1 MKLNSIFLSLILL
14 IFLPACLKTRAQLSG
29 QDNSVVVQPERQPV
43 DQGRF
48 VSGTVNP
55 QQRAQIDSR
64 FYEIDKDFRQ
74 LYGKVENMENQL
86 SQINTAPETAPKDDV
101 KVKELE
107 KRIATLEEAVLAL
120 DKKVG
125 LKTKASKSSNVAAK
139 KAKGFFTIGKDLVA
153 KKEYEKAILVF
164 EKYRTKYPRGKKY
177 AAATY
182 EIGQCFEKLKLP
194 RDAKAFYQ
202 EIIERYPKTKMS
214 ARAQSKLKK
223 IL

>member
-1 MKLNSIFLSLILL
+1 MRLNSIFPFLTLFA
-14 IFLPACLKTRAQLSG
+14 FLPACLKTRAQLNG
-29 QDNSVVVQPERQPV
+29 QDNSVVSQPQTQTLE
-43 DQGRF
+43 QGRY

-86 SQINTAPETAPKDDV
+86 SQLNTAPEQKPADDAR
-101 KVKELE
+101 VKELE

-125 LKTKASKSSNVAAK
+125 LKKKSGSASKVAANK
-139 KAKGFFTIGKDLVA
+139 PKGFFAIGKDLVA
-153 KKEYEKAILVF
+153 KKQYEKAILMF

-182 EIGQCFEKLKLP
+182 EIGHCFEKLKLP

-202 EIIERYPKTKMS
+202 EIVERYPKTKMS